1 MRYCVLRKSDEVL
14 DQNSDTT
21 TLLNFKGEIS
31 ELLFLP
37 LKIIDWEISKPSP

>member
-31 ELLFLP
+31 ELLLIAFEDYWLGG
-37 LKIIDWEISKPSP
+37 